1 MFLTFELRVCP
12 RKQVLRFIV
21 NDHFFSHPIFRPT
34 YMMLQVWEAGDQ
46 RESDGVVTAL
56 QARCGRTLDHQW
68 GAKSCCGGSTKTS
81 FKARSVRAC
90 YMLVGVPADVT
101 KLLASCDAVGMP
113 ARQTLRAYI
122 SNLAKYPQVTSSSFI
137 LLFCS
142 KPFWNHGVKEVKYQS
157 INCQGLWR
165 PGVRGY
171 LVLSQGCSCW

>member
-1 MFLTFELRVCP
+1 MK
-12 RKQVLRFIV
+12 RKEAEDIRQTADVFDIRIAGLSKKAGFTLYRERP
-21 NDHFFSHPIFRPT
+21 FFSHPIFRPT

-142 KPFWNHGVKEVKYQS
+142 KPF
-157 INCQGLWR
+157 
-165 PGVRGY
+165 
-171 LVLSQGCSCW
+171 